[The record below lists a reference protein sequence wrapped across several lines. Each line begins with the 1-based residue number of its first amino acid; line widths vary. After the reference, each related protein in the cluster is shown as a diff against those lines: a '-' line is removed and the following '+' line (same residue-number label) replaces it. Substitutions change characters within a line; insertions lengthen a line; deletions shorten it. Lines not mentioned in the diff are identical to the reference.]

1 MEYGAQMGDSDPTE
15 DGDPMVGPVV
25 GCRSC
30 GGRLA
35 VTMADLGL
43 QPASNAFLDSQAAIQ
58 HEKRYPLRAKVCET
72 CKLVQLDYDVAPQ
85 ELFGNYVYFSS
96 YSDQWLAHA
105 KAYCEMAQ
113 QRFALGSASLVVELA
128 SNDGYLLK
136 NFLKMG
142 IPVLGID
149 PSDTVAAAAEKIGV
163 PTLVRFFGESVAKEL
178 VQQGRQ
184 ADLIIGNNVLAHV
197 PQLNEFV
204 AGIVLLLRPSGSV
217 TIEFPH
223 LLELIQQVE
232 FDTIYHEH
240 YSYFSLYA
248 IEQVFRRHH
257 LRIHDLERLST
268 HGGSLRIFASHADR
282 SDLQDSASLRD
293 VRAQEAAAGLA
304 DLSTYT
310 QFAKRVDE
318 CRDSLREF
326 LAGAKRDHKRV
337 AAYGAAAKGN
347 TLLNFCGVT
356 PQDIAFVADR
366 SPHKQHKL
374 LPGTHIPVV
383 SPEALMAAKPD
394 YVLILPWNL
403 RDEIRLQLDGIK
415 AWGGR
420 FVTPVPLIRV
430 DDAR

>member
-1 MEYGAQMGDSDPTE
+1 
-15 DGDPMVGPVV
+15 MVGLVA

-30 GGRLA
+30 GGPLT

-43 QPASNAFLDSQAAIQ
+43 QPASNAFIESLAAIE
-58 HEKRYPLRAKVCET
+58 HEKRYPLRAKVCDI
-72 CKLVQLDYDVAPQ
+72 CKLVQLDYDVAPE
-85 ELFGNYVYFSS
+85 ELFGNYHYFSS
-96 YSDQWLAHA
+96 YSDEWLAHA
-105 KAYCEMAQ
+105 KAYCDMAQ
-113 QRFALGSASLVVELA
+113 KRFALSPTSLVVELA

-163 PTLVRFFGESVAKEL
+163 PTRVQFFGEKVAGEL
-178 VQQGRQ
+178 AREGRQ
-184 ADLIIGNNVLAHV
+184 ADLIIANNVLAHV
-197 PQLNEFV
+197 PQLNDFV
-204 AGIVLLLRPSGSV
+204 AGVAVLLRPNGSV

-248 IEQVFRRHH
+248 IEQAFSRHR
-257 LRIHDLERLST
+257 LRIYDLERLPT
-268 HGGSLRIFASHADR
+268 HGGSLRIVASHAHR
-282 SDLQDSASLRD
+282 SDLTDSASLRTA
-293 VRAQEAAAGLA
+293 RAQETAAGIA
-304 DLSTYT
+304 QLSTYMH
-310 QFAKRVDE
+310 FAKRVDE
-318 CRDSLREF
+318 CRDSLHEF
-326 LAGAKRDHKRV
+326 LAGAKRDGKRV

-356 PQDIAFVADR
+356 PQDISLVADR
-366 SPHKQHKL
+366 SPHKQKKW

-383 SPEALMAAKPD
+383 SPQELMQAKPD

-403 RDEIRLQLDGIK
+403 QREIRQQLDGIK

-420 FVTPVPLIRV
+420 FVTPVPRV
-430 DDAR
+430 RVYDAS

>member
-1 MEYGAQMGDSDPTE
+1 
-15 DGDPMVGPVV
+15 MVGLVA

-30 GGRLA
+30 GGRLT

-43 QPASNAFLDSQAAIQ
+43 QPASNAFIDSLAAIQ
-58 HEKRYPLRAKVCET
+58 QEKRYPLRAKVCDI
-72 CKLVQLDYDVAPQ
+72 CKLVQLDYDVAPE

-96 YSDQWLAHA
+96 YSDEWLAHA
-105 KAYCEMAQ
+105 KAYCDMGQ
-113 QRFALGSASLVVELA
+113 KRFGLSASSLVVELA

-163 PTLVRFFGESVAKEL
+163 PTLVRFFGEKLAQEL
-178 VQQGRQ
+178 VREGRQ
-184 ADLIIGNNVLAHV
+184 ADLIIANNVLAHV
-197 PQLNEFV
+197 PQLNDFV
-204 AGIVLLLRPSGSV
+204 AGLALLLRPNGSV

-248 IEQVFRRHH
+248 IEQVFSRHR
-257 LRIHDLERLST
+257 LRIYDLERLPT
-268 HGGSLRIFASHADR
+268 HGGSLRIFASHAQR
-282 SDLQDSASLRD
+282 SDLNDSASLREA
-293 VRAQEAAAGLA
+293 RAQEAAAGIAVLG
-304 DLSTYT
+304 TYT
-310 QFAKRVDE
+310 HFAKRVDE
-318 CRDSLREF
+318 CRDSLRDF
-326 LAGAKRDHKRV
+326 LAGAKRDGRRV

-356 PQDIAFVADR
+356 PQDISLVADR
-366 SPHKQHKL
+366 SPHKQKKW

-383 SPEALMAAKPD
+383 SPEELMNAKPD

-403 RDEIRLQLDGIK
+403 QHEIRQQLDGIK

-420 FVTPVPLIRV
+420 FVTPVPLVRV
-430 DDAR
+430 YDPP